1 MIKKER
7 LNLIKKYL
15 MHHVPHTLGN
25 HLLLILHGK
34 NPMRSNLLNKAGK
47 YMLKFG
53 LITIYYLFL
62 GEKFG

>member
-15 MHHVPHTLGN
+15 ITIPLTLGG
-25 HLLLILHGK
+25 HVLPDSTREKSLCEAIF
-34 NPMRSNLLNKAGK
+34 LNKTGK

-53 LITIYYLFL
+53 LIIVYYLF
-62 GEKFG
+62 GGRKFG